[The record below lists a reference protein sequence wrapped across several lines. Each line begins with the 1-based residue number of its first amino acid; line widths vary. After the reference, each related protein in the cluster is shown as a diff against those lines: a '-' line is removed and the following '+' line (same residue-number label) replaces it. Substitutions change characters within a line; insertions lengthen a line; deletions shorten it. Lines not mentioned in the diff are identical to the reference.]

1 MRNRNKMEANVSLR
15 HDAEA
20 AGRCVHFLNNGKV
33 ACGRPADFLSMDP
46 VLLVQGLHINYET
59 L

>member
-1 MRNRNKMEANVSLR
+1 MEANVSLR